1 MKNFSKFIDKH
12 KKQSSKGVLSKIIL
26 KNFAKF
32 TKKHLCRSFFFNK
45 VVGWKPET
53 FSSRRWRWSVKQ
65 DVLKNFGNFTGK
77 NLRWSLFLIKLE
89 FWGPATLLIKTLT
102 QQLSFE
108 ICKLFKNNYFEEHLW
123 TSTSTHYLKRDLST
137 GIFLWILWII
147 QQHLFCRRSANGCSW
162 NTTAG
167 VSF

>member
-1 MKNFSKFIDKH
+1 MFVAHRYHPIYLKCKSLNQFLFAGDLGSNHQRRSLVK
-12 KKQSSKGVLSKIIL
+12 VVL
-26 KNFAKF
+26 KNFA
-32 TKKHLCRSFFFNK
+32 
-45 VVGWKPET
+45 
-53 FSSRRWRWSVKQ
+53 
-65 DVLKNFGNFTGK
+65 NFTGK
-77 NLRWSLFLIKLE
+77 NLCWSLFLIKLE

-123 TSTSTHYLKRDLST
+123 TSSSKHYLKRDLNI

-147 QQHLFCRRSANGCSW
+147 QEHLFCRISTNGWFW

-167 VSF
+167 VSL